1 MAWVPWIETEQDD
14 SSNEDVQNLY
24 KKTRNSVTGRIS
36 DLTRLTSLTPAVS
49 THIENLR
56 SAAYGDASGL
66 TVREKEIAALAQSL
80 EEISAGRQE
89 TMTEIRTDLNAL
101 SRMIAQMKDRPV
113 PPARPRPIDPDE
125 RQ

>member
-24 KKTRNSVTGRIS
+24 KKTRNLVTGRIS

-56 SAAYGDASGL
+56 SAVYGDASGL
-66 TVREKEIAALAQSL
+66 TVREKEIAALVT
-80 EEISAGRQE
+80 SAFVGC
-89 TMTEIRTDLNAL
+89 
-101 SRMIAQMKDRPV
+101 V
-113 PPARPRPIDPDE
+113 H
-125 RQ
+125 